1 MTTEAGSR
9 PPLLFGSDGTTF
21 VVDIASNASVCN
33 DSFLFIGPI
42 IDSIFSLDAANVNR
56 GLGLNTFPI
65 RIAWQDDNWET
76 LSYEFKDV
84 VYNPS
89 SPFSIMYVGRI
100 GQNFGIIYSLPTNY
114 EEGAWVKSCAS
125 YTNLTW
131 YHGRFT
137 RQFDHSSDHIPEL
150 SVNTGS

>member
-1 MTTEAGSR
+1 M
-9 PPLLFGSDGTTF
+9 
-21 VVDIASNASVCN
+21 CN
-33 DSFLFIGPI
+33 DSCLLIGPLV
-42 IDSIFSLDAANVNR
+42 DSNVSLDTANGNR
-56 GLGLNTFPI
+56 ELSLKTGPI
-65 RIAWQDDNWET
+65 RIYCEDNSGET
-76 LSYEFKDV
+76 VAYEFQEI